1 MLVTAFNVFQP
12 CVMHSEGKEKIL
24 YKSFLCLFIKKFYAY
39 KNFLVL
45 DSGMENVIVTRSISG
60 VLLYGVSHRRKDKAG
75 NQKTDA
81 LYNLYSVS
89 HSIKPQVQLT
99 VCLF

>member
-1 MLVTAFNVFQP
+1 MP
-12 CVMHSEGKEKIL
+12 IKI
-24 YKSFLCLFIKKFYAY
+24 
-39 KNFLVL
+39 FLVL
-45 DSGMENVIVTRSISG
+45 DSGMENVIVTKSISG

-75 NQKTDA
+75 NQNTDA

-89 HSIKPQVQLT
+89 HNIKPQFQLT